1 MLCYV
6 MLRMHGCMYKDV
18 CMYLSHRCIC
28 TCVCARA
35 CVCVCLSRMC
45 MRMFMEKGG
54 GLGGNGCGEE
64 RHMQKVTTM
73 LINEP
78 VDPLTGTL
86 NGVPPPCSRKMSQKR
101 PDLGYRGGTHTHTL
115 SLSVCLPVCP
125 SVSLSLSLP
134 PCRGFGSTCC
144 CCCDFCPRS
153 FHSQPSPLPGEDWVV
168 RESHQRD
175 GYSSHSTALQFGCSS
190 HLSPRCVAVK
200 PSFSFGRKKGDWAI
214 LCRVPFPVF
223 PWHSQ
228 FSISS

>member
-1 MLCYV
+1 MQCNVMLRYV

-115 SLSVCLPVCP
+115 SLSLSVCL
-125 SVSLSLSLP
+125 SVPLSLCLSLSLLVEVLGAP
-134 PCRGFGSTCC
+134 AAAAVISALDLFIPN
-144 CCCDFCPRS
+144 
-153 FHSQPSPLPGEDWVV
+153 QV
-168 RESHQRD
+168 RCQVKIGWCVSHINGTVIQVTQLHFSL
-175 GYSSHSTALQFGCSS
+175 GALRIYLLGA
-190 HLSPRCVAVK
+190 L
-200 PSFSFGRKKGDWAI
+200 
-214 LCRVPFPVF
+214 L
-223 PWHSQ
+223 
-228 FSISS
+228 

>member
-6 MLRMHGCMYKDV
+6 MLCMHGCMYKDV

-101 PDLGYRGGTHTHTL
+101 PDLSYRGGTHTHTL
-115 SLSVCLPVCP
+115 SLSVCL

-134 PCRGFGSTCC
+134 PCRGFGEHLLLLLW
-144 CCCDFCPRS
+144 FL
-153 FHSQPSPLPGEDWVV
+153 PSI
-168 RESHQRD
+168 
-175 GYSSHSTALQFGCSS
+175 
-190 HLSPRCVAVK
+190 
-200 PSFSFGRKKGDWAI
+200 FSFPTKSVARWRLGGAWVTSTGRLFKSLNCTSVWVLFA
-214 LCRVPFPVF
+214 F
-223 PWHSQ
+223 
-228 FSISS
+228 ISSVRCCKTKF

>member
-1 MLCYV
+1 MQCNVMLCYV

-86 NGVPPPCSRKMSQKR
+86 NGVPPPRSRKMSQKR
-101 PDLGYRGGTHTHTL
+101 PDLGYRGVHTHTL
-115 SLSVCLPVCP
+115 SLSLSVCLSICLSVC
-125 SVSLSLSLP
+125 LSLSLLVEVLGAP
-134 PCRGFGSTCC
+134 AAAAAAAVISALHLFIPN
-144 CCCDFCPRS
+144 
-153 FHSQPSPLPGEDWVV
+153 QV
-168 RESHQRD
+168 RCQVKIGWCVSHINGTVIQVTQLHFSL
-175 GYSSHSTALQFGCSS
+175 GALRIYLLGA
-190 HLSPRCVAVK
+190 L
-200 PSFSFGRKKGDWAI
+200 
-214 LCRVPFPVF
+214 L
-223 PWHSQ
+223 
-228 FSISS
+228 